1 MPYVA
6 LLGPQRHHPTLA
18 DTFRR
23 VGASGPVAAITA
35 GWEEREDEIDELTE
49 HLGCEVVN
57 LRLHGRTEHIFQR
70 DGDFLAGWQAR
81 RVRIR
86 TARNLYRS
94 RLHYAMQAV
103 RSLAARASTEP
114 VVTEIAD
121 AIETVRDL
129 DTRHVETADAIH
141 AEFLE
146 RWHPTECKSVALQ
159 RKRVA
164 ELIGDCDSIAFAGGH
179 VAVLR
184 NRLRLFGI
192 ADLIG
197 ERPIVAWSAGA
208 MCMTD
213 RVIAFHDN
221 TPQGRRDPAVLDRG
235 LGLCPDVVA
244 LPHAAERLSLDDSR
258 RVSLLARRLAPRT
271 GVALDDASG
280 LLWDG
285 ERYELLGAGARRLR
299 IDGSV
304 TDMQTFEEPAPKET
318 EQC

>member
-70 DGDFLAGWQAR
+70 DREFLAAWQAR
-81 RVRIR
+81 RARIR
-86 TARNLYRS
+86 TSRNLYRS

-103 RSLAARASTEP
+103 RSLAARASTEA

-121 AIETVRDL
+121 AIETV
-129 DTRHVETADAIH
+129 DAIQ

-146 RWHPTECKSVALQ
+146 RWHPAERKSVALQ

-184 NRLRLFGI
+184 NRLRLFDI

-213 RVIAFHDN
+213 LVTAFHDN

-244 LPHAAERLSLDDSR
+244 LPHAAERLSLDDAR

-304 TDMQTFEEPAPKET
+304 TEMQTFEETTSE
-318 EQC
+318 ERSSC